1 MRPEQLRARAL
12 AEWRGLPETPFVF
25 HTAREVGDILQK
37 VMYGFGLKDR
47 LREEEVM
54 KAWGEIAGEFIAK
67 HSTPQ
72 RLKDGVLTVRVL
84 QPTIHYELDRV
95 WKRKLLEKLKQRF
108 GPRTVREL
116 KFRIG

>member
-1 MRPEQLRARAL
+1 MRPNQLRARAL
-12 AEWRGLPETPFVF
+12 AEWRGMPETPFVA
-25 HTAREVGDILQK
+25 HDAKAVGDVLQK
-37 VMYGFGLKDR
+37 VMAGFGLKDR
-47 LREEEVM
+47 LKEEEVL
-54 KAWGEIAGEFIAK
+54 KAWSEIAGEFIAK
-67 HSTPQ
+67 HSAPQ

-95 WKRKLLEKLKQRF
+95 WKRQLLDKLKQRF